1 MCLSSLPD
9 GSVVQLGSDMFKMGH
24 PLKVPLLSKN
34 NCTLEGREEE
44 FGAELQQSYPCLQRE
59 GMSDFLRAPSP
70 PACPGAHRVIMC

>member
-34 NCTLEGREEE
+34 NCTLEGRA
-44 FGAELQQSYPCLQRE
+44 GGVWSRTPAVITL
-59 GMSDFLRAPSP
+59 PSKGRD
-70 PACPGAHRVIMC
+70 A